1 MIPQCT
7 LCSKLTANAGS
18 HICRISVTAY
28 DMQDN
33 DQKILKNML
42 LRKYENWSH
51 TTLCTVYKIES
62 SKNVAVTL

>member
-1 MIPQCT
+1 MQGPT
-7 LCSKLTANAGS
+7 F
-18 HICRISVTAY
+18 CRISVTAY

-33 DQKILKNML
+33 DQKIKKIML
-42 LRKYENWSH
+42 LQKHENWSH